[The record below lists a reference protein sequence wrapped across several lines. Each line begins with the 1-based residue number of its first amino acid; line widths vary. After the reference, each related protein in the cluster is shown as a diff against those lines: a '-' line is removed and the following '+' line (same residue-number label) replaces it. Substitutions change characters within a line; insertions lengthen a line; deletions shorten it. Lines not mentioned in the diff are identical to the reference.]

1 MVLRVSILQWEVAP
15 FFETEIIL
23 LKILHIAQLYLVC
36 LGSLTVPTIQAYP
49 MQANS

>member
-1 MVLRVSILQWEVAP
+1 MVLRVLILQWEVAP

-23 LKILHIAQLYLVC
+23 LKIVHIAQLYRVC
-36 LGSLTVPTIQAYP
+36 LGSLAVPTIQAYP